1 MGKFIVGIPMPY
13 FAVLIAMTLCL
24 NFDLAYGASSIQRE
38 SLRDLPG
45 VAVIVEEVPPDAQAD
60 GLSQELI
67 RGAAERSLQSRGTR
81 ILTPAEQATTPSKPS
96 LYVRVSTYRIQPSQY
111 VYVVTVALKQSVALA
126 HRPQRKMF
134 ASTWE
139 QGVIG
144 TPGTNSLRDATKVVE
159 DLVASFA
166 NDFQA
171 VNNQDAVREEK

>member
-1 MGKFIVGIPMPY
+1 MQY
-13 FAVLIAMTLCL
+13 FALLTVIVFLSLESG
-24 NFDLAYGASSIQRE
+24 LAHGASSIQRE

-45 VAVIVEEVPPDAQAD
+45 VAVIIEEVPSDAQTD
-60 GLSQELI
+60 GLSEELI
-67 RGAAERSLQSRGTR
+67 RAAAERPLQSRGMR
-81 ILTPAEQATTPSKPS
+81 ILTPAEQATTPSRPS
-96 LYVRVSTYRIQPSQY
+96 LYVRVGTYKIQSNQY

-139 QGVIG
+139 RGVIG
-144 TPGTNSLRDATKVVE
+144 TPGADNLREATKVVE
-159 DLVASFA
+159 DLVTAFA

>member
-1 MGKFIVGIPMPY
+1 MHYLVLLSAIVWSFTSGV
-13 FAVLIAMTLCL
+13 AH
-24 NFDLAYGASSIQRE
+24 GASSIQRE

-45 VAVIVEEVPPDAQAD
+45 VTVVVEEVPSDAQAE
-60 GLSQELI
+60 GLSEELI
-67 RGAAERSLQSRGTR
+67 RAAAERSLQSRGTR
-81 ILTPAEQATTPSKPS
+81 ILTPVEQASSPSKPS
-96 LYVRVSTYRIQPSQY
+96 LYVRVGTYRIQSNQY
-111 VYVVTVALKQSVALA
+111 VYVVTVALKQSVVLA

-144 TPGTNSLRDATKVVE
+144 TPGANSLGEATKVVE
-159 DLVASFA
+159 DLVSAFA

>member
-1 MGKFIVGIPMPY
+1 MQSFTW
-13 FAVLIAMTLCL
+13 LIAIV
-24 NFDLAYGASSIQRE
+24 FLALESGLAHATSPIQRE

-45 VAVIVEEVPPDAQAD
+45 VAVIIEEVPPDAQTD
-60 GLSQELI
+60 GLSEELI
-67 RGAAERSLQSRGTR
+67 RAAAERPLQSRGMR

-96 LYVRVSTYRIQPSQY
+96 LYVRVGTYKIQSDQY
-111 VYVVTVALKQSVALA
+111 VYVVTVALKQSVLLA

-144 TPGTNSLRDATKVVE
+144 TPGAKSLPDAAKVVE
-159 DLVASFA
+159 DLVTAFA

-171 VNNQDAVREEK
+171 VNNQDAIREEK

>member
-1 MGKFIVGIPMPY
+1 MHFLMLLSVIV
-13 FAVLIAMTLCL
+13 VLS
-24 NFDLAYGASSIQRE
+24 FDSSLAFGASSIQRE

-45 VAVIVEEVPPDAQAD
+45 VTVVVEEVPPDAQAD
-60 GLSQELI
+60 GLSEESI

-81 ILTPAEQATTPSKPS
+81 ILTPVEQASSPSKPS

-144 TPGTNSLRDATKVVE
+144 TPGANSLGDATKVVE
-159 DLVASFA
+159 DLVSAFA
-166 NDFQA
+166 NDFQT
-171 VNNQDAVREEK
+171 VNNQEAVREEK